1 MTKFDA
7 MLLYYINKGKGI
19 YKMNKQLK
27 KGDIVKVIISASKM
41 NMQEKENQFD
51 EKFEYR
57 IDISYHLNNEKESFI
72 DTSYSIGSDFA
83 SDIFLD
89 DELLTDVEMQMK
101 EYGVKKYSV
110 LKTDVN
116 TIEGYGKQQIKII
129 EMV

>member
-1 MTKFDA
+1 
-7 MLLYYINKGKGI
+7 
-19 YKMNKQLK
+19 MNKQLK
-27 KGDIVKVIISASKM
+27 KGDIVRVIISASKM
-41 NMQEKENQFD
+41 NLKETENQFD
-51 EKFEYR
+51 ENFEYR

-83 SDIFLD
+83 NEIFLD

-101 EYGVKKYSV
+101 EYGVKKYSI
-110 LKTDVN
+110 LKTNVN

>member
-1 MTKFDA
+1 
-7 MLLYYINKGKGI
+7 
-19 YKMNKQLK
+19 MNKLLK
-27 KGDIVKVIISASKM
+27 KGDIVRVIISASKM
-41 NMQEKENQFD
+41 NLNEREKQNQFD
-51 EKFEYR
+51 ENYEYR

-72 DTSYSIGSDFA
+72 DTSYSIGSDIA

-116 TIEGYGKQQIKII
+116 DIEGYGKQQIKII
-129 EMV
+129 EMT